1 MKTYSDAEI
10 LQAYQVYS
18 RQYDKSSR
26 QLKSNVPYRDKMDW
40 EVFRADFYANKA
52 DNPKLSATR
61 MSEALAKRDV
71 YSITTA
77 QAKMYYNITTK
88 AAEKIRSRM
97 TETQYVKALREGRIV
112 TKEDIEKNQRAIE
125 KAIAEE
131 KKPPKTITG
140 LMQKDLNIIERRKA
154 AFGAEYKEWRAEN
167 PEADWHEEIA
177 YLKKK
182 YWGYD

>member
-10 LQAYQVYS
+10 AQAYEVYS
-18 RQYDKSSR
+18 RQYDKSAR
-26 QLKSNVPYRDKMDW
+26 QLKGYVPYHTKMDW

-61 MSEALAKRDV
+61 MSEALATRDV
-71 YSITTA
+71 YTITYA
-77 QAKMYYNITTK
+77 QAKMYYNIPTPE
-88 AAEKIRSRM
+88 AEVIRGRM
-97 TETQYVKALREGRIV
+97 TEKQYIQALREGKII
-112 TKEDIEKNQRAIE
+112 TQDDIEENQKAIEAAIE
-125 KAIAEE
+125 KK
-131 KKPPKTITG
+131 KKPPKPITG
-140 LMQKDLNIIERRKA
+140 LMQVEVDIIENRKA
-154 AFGAEYKEWRAEN
+154 SFGAEYREWRAEN